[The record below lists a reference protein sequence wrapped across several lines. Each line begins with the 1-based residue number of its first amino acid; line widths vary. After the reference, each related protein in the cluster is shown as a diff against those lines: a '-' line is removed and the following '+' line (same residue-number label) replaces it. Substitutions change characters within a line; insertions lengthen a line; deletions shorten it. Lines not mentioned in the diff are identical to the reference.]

1 VLLEISKHVSSK
13 WIFEGFGTFTILI
26 AVMLIWGIKDIV
38 RVKNEQEGDAL
49 LRSAIST
56 GNTP

>member
-1 VLLEISKHVSSK
+1 VSSK

-26 AVMLIWGIKDIV
+26 AVMLLWGIKDII
-38 RVKNEQEGDAL
+38 RVKHEQEGEAL

-56 GNTP
+56 GNTPL